1 MQKVKV
7 ADHLQYDIGQLQ
19 RGLQVS
25 PDIPKVII
33 TPSEEVDEE

>member
-1 MQKVKV
+1 MKKVKV

-25 PDIPKVII
+25 PDIPKYVI
-33 TPSEEVDEE
+33 TPSDEDED